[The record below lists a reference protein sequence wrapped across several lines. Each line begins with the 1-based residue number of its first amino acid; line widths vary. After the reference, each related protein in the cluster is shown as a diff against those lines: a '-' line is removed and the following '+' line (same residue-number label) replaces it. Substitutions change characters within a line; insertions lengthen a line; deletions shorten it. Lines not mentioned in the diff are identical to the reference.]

1 MMGWISTQAFQSR
14 HALLHSQ
21 HMQLL
26 QRVQWRRLAHFSL
39 LPQHPAMCLL
49 QPVATTT
56 PSQIALAPRAL
67 VLLAAAPIAPVA
79 LLVRPAAQ
87 QRLRRPR
94 STPLHRAPTLRQV
107 RMPQLPLLLLLAP
120 RAQRWILPLLLILAQ
135 SSPAA
140 ELPHLQALQYHQRQ
154 LWWSPMT
161 HSQQMHRVW
170 KPCCPACLLFPHLQ
184 ALHHHQQQL
193 WWSPMS
199 YNQQMHRVW
208 KSCCPACHLFPLPTH
223 QPQAWL
229 PPSAPYPPL
238 PSQSVTYCLQAPH
251 CPLSLPSTL
260 QRVKDPHHHL
270 STQHCPDWTTPSPP

>member
-1 MMGWISTQAFQSR
+1 MMGWISTHAFQSR

-170 KPCCPACLLFPHLQ
+170 K
-184 ALHHHQQQL
+184 
-193 WWSPMS
+193 
-199 YNQQMHRVW
+199 
-208 KSCCPACHLFPLPTH
+208 SCCPACHLFPLPTH